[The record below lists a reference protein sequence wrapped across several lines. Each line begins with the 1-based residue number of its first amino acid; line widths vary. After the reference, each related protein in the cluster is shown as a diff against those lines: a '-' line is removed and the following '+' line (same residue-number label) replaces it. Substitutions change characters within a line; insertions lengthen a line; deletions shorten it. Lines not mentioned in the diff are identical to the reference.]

1 MDRTSYAD
9 PAVAALINDRFVPV
23 RVDAD
28 RRPDISSRYTLGGWP
43 TTAFLNADGEILGG
57 GTFVAA
63 DRLPSVLNRVVD
75 AVQGVCASGSMAE
88 GGSRDATSATEPPTL
103 EALE

>member
-9 PAVAALINDRFVPV
+9 PGVASLVAERFVPV

-43 TTAFLNADGEILGG
+43 TTAFLDADGEILGG
-57 GTFVAA
+57 GTFVGA

-75 AVQGVCASGSMAE
+75 ALQGADTDGSVPDGGAPRPASA
-88 GGSRDATSATEPPTL
+88 DQPPTL
-103 EALE
+103 EE